1 MMISHFLNFIT
12 SQNKINVLK
21 MNEQDQERVL
31 DVQSKLKEINDK
43 NYTNKLEK

>member
-1 MMISHFLNFIT
+1 
-12 SQNKINVLK
+12 